1 MSESDSST
9 TSSDPQ
15 ESPARLSA
23 YHLAKRAVKSAG
35 SSTVSS
41 ARRAGQRSTLWH
53 RLRRKFSRSAR
64 RQAPRTEQTMLP
76 VLIQVFAGFTK
87 LDGRVAEAEIDSILG
102 FLRYDYPETVYSE
115 LRELYATA
123 LRQPQDLDEIARD
136 LASRLPLSEKILLGV
151 QLYVLISRAGLPK
164 ENLITFYQFMTN
176 LGVASEAINIVYQL
190 NTSETVEGGTEPI
203 TDGDQPLETIIISR
217 RRPADVV
224 LEPLSDDHAI
234 AAFRFRDLILIKN
247 IGAQAIIA
255 RGRSVSEGEFC
266 RIYESQHVLIGE
278 MVLDYQDLAFYF
290 NAKKNVSGVELFLAQ
305 DHDGNQFIEKART
318 KHSYLDVKFGLN
330 ITVNVLRDMDAH
342 IGKVPLKRG
351 ATMEVSIRD
360 KIVFEDRTEIP
371 FSDLRRRARELGGR
385 FNLLAT
391 RSEYLVSNNPTK
403 LREGDILLSPGARAD
418 ILLRITC
425 NYFEKSGELEVIESP
440 QPVLVDDVPVKSSGT
455 MPLADGVTVTV
466 AEGQYLRC
474 HFSDGIIEEERNVIN
489 SLHVVDVSHSYDR
502 RRTAMDNI
510 SFSIQRGEMV
520 CVMGPSGCGKSTL
533 LKTLAGQLQPDFG
546 RVELNKVSLYDELED
561 LTPYIAFIPHEDAFD
576 PLLTVEENLDTSA
589 AIRAPHLSRLERRRR
604 ADAKLVELGLSE
616 FRHRLAG
623 DDRTKSLSGGQRKRL
638 NAGMDMIGIADI
650 YLFDEPTSGLS
661 SKDSEHVLDLIR
673 GLTHNKITLVSIH
686 QPSSRLFHMFD
697 KAILLD
703 NGGKLA
709 FFGTPTQMLQYFA
722 EARKQEG
729 VHQTAFDDPL
739 PDECAK
745 GQALT
750 PDFVFDVLETPLR
763 DLSGDIIYEQ
773 DQRGQLMPARRFS
786 PGFWGD
792 RFQTYR
798 LLEEVNL
805 RSIESDSSGT
815 VMLQKA
821 PHRPVRTLS
830 DDWIQFTNQLKRAFW
845 SKLRN
850 RANLATT
857 LLEAPALAFLVA
869 MVLRYSEDGEYNFAS
884 AFHIPTYLFL
894 TLVIG
899 LFLGLT
905 NSAEEI
911 IRDRT
916 LLERERNHGIRV
928 GSYILSKVLSLGF
941 FALIQC
947 VIYLLI
953 ADSILSI
960 RDMFWH
966 NLFWMFATAFVGIAA
981 GLCISSLVNTPK
993 TALNIIPLIMIPN
1006 IILGGALIKYE
1017 EMNRSLDVI
1026 TSIKH
1031 WIGSGSSLDDEDSKL
1046 KVPAI
1051 CQLMPLRW
1059 SYESI
1064 IIAHAERNPVR
1075 ALINDIESILD
1086 EFKKNA
1092 EAQKPMTP
1100 DDEARL
1106 DAAKDALAIVYGL
1119 DGERPGDVRA
1129 KIRRI
1134 REGLMRRDFNPAEFL
1149 GDTSPGERVTAEE
1162 LYLNEKVLD
1171 LFNAAEVERRD
1182 YRRGEDRPNVFFGKE
1197 KRWMLSKGDSP
1208 DEESESGGGY
1218 LDDSP
1223 VVLTP
1228 ATLIPGFFQNHHG
1241 RAVVLAV
1248 NTLHLNAVALFVFAG
1263 VGLVALRVTLKRQM
1277 RKV

>member
-1 MSESDSST
+1 
-9 TSSDPQ
+9 
-15 ESPARLSA
+15 
-23 YHLAKRAVKSAG
+23 
-35 SSTVSS
+35 
-41 ARRAGQRSTLWH
+41 
-53 RLRRKFSRSAR
+53 
-64 RQAPRTEQTMLP
+64 MLP

-115 LRELYATA
+115 LRELYAEA
-123 LRQPQDLDEIARD
+123 LSQPQNLDEIARN
-136 LASRLPLSEKILLGV
+136 LAEQLPLSEKILLGV

-190 NTSETVEGGTEPI
+190 NTSETGDSGGDQPPVE
-203 TDGDQPLETIIISR
+203 GDQPLETLIIAR

-224 LEPLSDDHAI
+224 LDLLSDDHAV

-247 IGAQAIIA
+247 IGAQPIIA
-255 RGRSVSEGEFC
+255 RGRRINEGEFC
-266 RIYESQHVLIGE
+266 RVYESQHLLVGE
-278 MVLDYQDLAFYF
+278 VVLDYQDLAFYF

-305 DHDGNQFIEKART
+305 DSDGTHFIEKARS
-318 KHSYLDVKFGLN
+318 KQSYLDVKFGLN
-330 ITVNVLRDMDAH
+330 ITANVLKDLEAR
-342 IGKVPLKRG
+342 IGTVPLKRG
-351 ATMEVSIRD
+351 ATLEVSVRD
-360 KIVFEDRTEIP
+360 KIVFEDRTEIS
-371 FSDLRRRARELGGR
+371 FDDLRRRARELGGR
-385 FNLLAT
+385 FNLIST
-391 RSEYLVSNNPTK
+391 RSEYLVSNNPNL
-403 LREGDILLSPGARAD
+403 LREGDILLSPGARGD

-425 NYFEKSGELEVIESP
+425 NYFEKNGELEVLKAP
-440 QPVLVDDVPVKSSGT
+440 QPILVDDVPVRGEEGT
-455 MPLADGVTVTV
+455 PLSDGVAITV

-489 SLHVVDVSHSYDR
+489 SLGVVDVSHSYDR
-502 RRTAMDNI
+502 RVTAMDN
-510 SFSIQRGEMV
+510 FNFTVQRGEMV
-520 CVMGPSGCGKSTL
+520 CVMGPSGCGKSSL
-533 LKTLAGQLQPDFG
+533 LKTLAGQLKPDFG
-546 RVELNKVSLYDELED
+546 RVELNSVSLYDQLPN
-561 LTPYIAFIPHEDAFD
+561 LTPYIAYIPHEDAFD
-576 PLLTVEENLDTSA
+576 PLLTVEENLDTAA

-638 NAGMDMIGIADI
+638 NAGMDMIGIADV

-697 KAILLD
+697 KALLLD
-703 NGGKLA
+703 KGGKLA
-709 FFGTPTQMLQYFA
+709 FFGTPKQMLDYFA
-722 EARKQEG
+722 EAREQEG
-729 VHQTAFDDPL
+729 VAVSAFDEPL
-739 PDECAK
+739 PSEPEPDKAV
-745 GQALT
+745 T
-750 PDFVFDVLETPLR
+750 PDFIFDVLETPLR

-773 DQRGQLMPARRFS
+773 DVRGQLMPARRFS

-805 RSIESDSSGT
+805 RSIEADSSAT
-815 VMLQKA
+815 VQLQKT
-821 PHRPVRTLS
+821 PQRPSRTWA
-830 DDWIQFTNQLKRAFW
+830 DEWTQFVNQIKRAFW

-857 LLEAPALAFLVA
+857 LLEAPTLAFLVA
-869 MVLRYSEDGEYNFAS
+869 VVLRYSEDGQYDFAS

-928 GSYILSKVLSLGF
+928 SAYILSKVLSLGF
-941 FALIQC
+941 FALVQC

-953 ADSILSI
+953 ADAILSI

-966 NLFWMFATAFVGIAA
+966 NLFWMFSTAFVGVAA
-981 GLCISSLVNTPK
+981 GLFISSLVNTPK

-1006 IILGGALIKYE
+1006 IILGGALIKYD
-1017 EMNRSLDVI
+1017 EMNRGLNVI
-1026 TSIKH
+1026 NSIQR
-1031 WIGSGSSLDDEDSKL
+1031 WIGPDSSDDEEDSKL
-1046 KVPAI
+1046 KVPGI
-1051 CQLMPLRW
+1051 CQFMPLRW

-1064 IIAHAERNPVR
+1064 IIAHAERNPVS
-1075 ALINDIESILD
+1075 ALINNIEGQLTIY
-1086 EFKKNA
+1086 KKMN
-1092 EAQKPMTP
+1092 EKGLEMTP
-1100 DDEARL
+1100 EQEGRL

-1119 DGERPGDVRA
+1119 DGENAGEVRD
-1129 KIRRI
+1129 KLDEIRD
-1134 REGLMRRDFNPAEFL
+1134 GLRVGDFNPARFF
-1149 GDTSPGERVTAEE
+1149 GDRPPGEMVTAEQ

-1171 LFNAAEVERRD
+1171 LFNKAEVERRD
-1182 YRRGEDRPNVFFGKE
+1182 YRRGENRPNVFFGKE
-1197 KRWMLSKGDSP
+1197 KRWRLTSGNP
-1208 DEESESGGGY
+1208 ESEDNSVLVLKPSEFPSKVGALFG
-1218 LDDSP
+1218 DRP
-1223 VVLTP
+1223 VVL
-1228 ATLIPGFFQNHHG
+1228 AF
-1241 RAVVLAV
+1241 
-1248 NTLHLNAVALFVFAG
+1248 NTLYLDALAMFTFAAA
-1263 VGLVALRVTLKRQM
+1263 GLVALHVSLKRQM
-1277 RKV
+1277 RRV

>member
-1 MSESDSST
+1 MPDTDPPISPSDTSESKPSLLKRG
-9 TSSDPQ
+9 
-15 ESPARLSA
+15 ARVVTGGAKQGGVASFIGQRASLWNR
-23 YHLAKRAVKSAG
+23 LKRAVK
-35 SSTVSS
+35 TN
-41 ARRAGQRSTLWH
+41 RRH
-53 RLRRKFSRSAR
+53 
-64 RQAPRTEQTMLP
+64 APRTEQTMLP

-115 LRELYATA
+115 LRGLYARA
-123 LRQPQDLDEIARD
+123 LSQPQNLDEIARD

-190 NTSETVEGGTEPI
+190 NTSETVESGEAPAAE
-203 TDGDQPLETIIISR
+203 GDQPLETLIIAR
-217 RRPADVV
+217 RRPADVL
-224 LEPLSDDHAI
+224 LEPLSDDYGL
-234 AAFRFRDLILIKN
+234 AAFRFRDLILLKN
-247 IGAQAIIA
+247 IGALPIIA
-255 RGRSVSEGEFC
+255 RGRRINEGEFC

-305 DHDGNQFIEKART
+305 DNDGTHFIEKART
-318 KHSYLDVKFGLN
+318 KQSYLNVKFGLN
-330 ITVNVLRDMDAH
+330 ITANVLRDLDAH
-342 IGKVPLKRG
+342 IGRMPLRRG
-351 ATMEVSIRD
+351 ATIEVSIRD
-360 KIVFEDRTEIP
+360 KIVFEDRTEIS
-371 FSDLRRRARELGGR
+371 FNDLRRKARELGGR
-385 FNLLAT
+385 FNLLPT
-391 RSEYLVSNNPTK
+391 RSEYLVSNNPTR
-403 LREGDILLSPGARAD
+403 LREGDILLSPGARGE
-418 ILLRITC
+418 ILIRIDC
-425 NYFEKSGELEVIESP
+425 NYADKNGSLEVIDSP
-440 QPVLVDDVPVKSSGT
+440 QPVLVDDVPVRGSAPT
-455 MPLADGVTVTV
+455 FLRDGVTITV

-474 HFSDGIIEEERNVIN
+474 HFGDGIIEEERNVIN

-502 RRTAMDNI
+502 RATAMDNI
-510 SFSIQRGEMV
+510 SFSVQRGEMV

-533 LKTLAGQLQPDFG
+533 LKTLAGQLQPDHG
-546 RVELNKVSLYDELED
+546 RVELNSVSLYESLRD
-561 LTPYIAFIPHEDAFD
+561 LTPYIAYIPHEDAFD
-576 PLLTVEENLDTSA
+576 PLLTVEENLDTAA

-638 NAGMDMIGIADI
+638 NAGMDMIGIADV

-697 KAILLD
+697 KALLLD

-709 FFGTPTQMLQYFA
+709 FFGTPTQMLEYFA
-722 EARKQEG
+722 EARQQEG
-729 VHQTAFDDPL
+729 VSGTAFDIPL

-745 GQALT
+745 GQAVT
-750 PDFVFDVLETPLR
+750 PDFIFDVLETPLR
-763 DLSGDIIYEQ
+763 DLSGDVIYEQ
-773 DQRGQLMPARRFS
+773 DQRGQLIPARRFS

-805 RSIESDSSGT
+805 RSIEADSSAT
-815 VMLQKA
+815 VQLQKT
-821 PHRPVRTLS
+821 PHRPARTMN
-830 DDWIQFTNQLKRAFW
+830 DDWTQFANQIKRAFW

-857 LLEAPALAFLVA
+857 LLEAPMLAILVSV
-869 MVLRYSEDGEYNFAS
+869 VLRYSEDGVYNFAS

-928 GSYILSKVLSLGF
+928 SAYILSKVLSLGF
-941 FALIQC
+941 FALLQC

-953 ADSILSI
+953 ADAILSI

-966 NLFWMFATAFVGIAA
+966 NLFWMFTTAFVGVAS
-981 GLCISSLVNTPK
+981 GLFISSHVNTPK

-1026 TSIKH
+1026 NSIQR
-1031 WIGSGSSLDDEDSKL
+1031 WIGPERVSDEDDSKL

-1064 IIAHAERNPVR
+1064 IIAHAERNPVS

-1086 EFKKNA
+1086 EFKKKNDTDA
-1092 EAQKPMTP
+1092 ALSTEEEDQ
-1100 DDEARL
+1100 L

-1119 DGERPGDVRA
+1119 DGEHPGDVRR
-1129 KIRRI
+1129 KISRI
-1134 REGLMRRDFNPAEFL
+1134 REGLLRRDFNPAEFL
-1149 GDTSPGERVTAEE
+1149 GDSVPGETVTAEQ

-1171 LFNAAEVERRD
+1171 LFNRAEVERRD
-1182 YRRGEDRPNVFFGKE
+1182 YRRGANRPNVFFGRE
-1197 KRWMLSKGDSP
+1197 KRLVVIPGDP
-1208 DEESESGGGY
+1208 ETGKE
-1218 LDDSP
+1218 P
-1223 VVLTP
+1223 VVISGK
-1228 ATLIPGFFQNHHG
+1228 TLYI
-1241 RAVVLAV
+1241 
-1248 NTLHLNAVALFVFAG
+1248 NAAALFIFAA
-1263 VGLVALRVTLKRQM
+1263 VGLISLHASLKQQM
-1277 RKV
+1277 RRV